1 MATILYSILCVCIFL
16 VAMFMI
22 IIGVRLYL
30 LRNNEEEQNKVNA
43 SPKLSLNPQKY
54 SLNRVMVC
62 ISVFAISMG
71 MLLLFA
77 GIFGLILVIGEI
89 PDIDTIVIFSSLGL
103 ISEVIFFALTLETWA
118 RKR

>member
-1 MATILYSILCVCIFL
+1 MATFLYTILCVCIFL

-30 LRNNEEEQNKVNA
+30 LRNNEEEQNKMRSA
-43 SPKLSLNPQKY
+43 PKIDLDPKKY
-54 SLNRVMVC
+54 NMPRALVC
-62 ISVFAISMG
+62 VSFFAVAIG

-77 GIFGLILVIGEI
+77 GTFGLILVIGEI
-89 PDIDTIVIFSSLGL
+89 PNIDTIVIFSSLGL
-103 ISEVIFFALTLETWA
+103 ISEVIFFALILETWA